1 MNDLEQT
8 NMLQPLVDEIE
19 TAVSNAK
26 KEIAEKVNSVIT
38 ETYWKIGK
46 YIVEFEQDG
55 NVKAAYG
62 SKLLT
67 TLSHQLTL
75 RLGRGYSRP
84 NLNNMRKFY
93 LCYENCQTVSDK
105 LTWSHICELI
115 KIDDELERSFYEKE
129 CYKEKWDVRTLR
141 RQMDSALFLRLAT
154 SRDKEG
160 ILALARE
167 GITYDKPEDV
177 IKDTYTLE
185 FLGLPEKERYSEEDL
200 EQKIIDNLQK
210 FLLELGKGFTF
221 VGRQYPLTVN
231 NIHYHVDLVFYHR
244 ILKCFVLIDLKKNSV
259 QHIDIGQM
267 NMYMGYF
274 AKEENMA
281 DDNPPIGIIL
291 SHNKDELLVE
301 YATYGMD
308 SNLFVSKYEFNIDG
322 FNGWIGSFKTF
333 EVKDIDGEQF
343 YRLYPISND
352 GGGVIF
358 NDLKMDSSYDEDEEN
373 LDNILITIK
382 FK

>member
-8 NMLQPLVDEIE
+8 DMLQVLVNEIAD
-19 TAVSNAK
+19 TVSNAK
-26 KEIAEKVNSVIT
+26 RELEEKVNSVMT
-38 ETYWKIGK
+38 EIYWTIGK

-55 NVKAAYG
+55 NVKAEYG
-62 SKLLT
+62 SRLLT
-67 TLSHQLTL
+67 KLSHQLTL
-75 RLGRGYSRP
+75 RLGKGYSRP

-93 LCYENCQTVSDK
+93 LCYPNCQTVSDK

-141 RQMDSALFLRLAT
+141 RQMDSALFLRLAA

-160 ILALARE
+160 VLALANE
-167 GITYDKPEDV
+167 GITYNKPEDIV
-177 IKDTYTLE
+177 KDTYTLE
-185 FLGLPEKERYSEEDL
+185 FLGIPEQERYSEEDL
-200 EQKIIDNLQK
+200 EQKIIDNLQS

-221 VGRQYPLTVN
+221 VGRQYPLTIN

-259 QHIDIGQM
+259 QHADVGQM

-274 AKEENMA
+274 AKEENME

-308 SNLFVSKYEFNIDG
+308 SNLFVSKYELYLPDRRELQKLLDYIM
-322 FNGWIGSFKTF
+322 
-333 EVKDIDGEQF
+333 EQ
-343 YRLYPISND
+343 D
-352 GGGVIF
+352 T
-358 NDLKMDSSYDEDEEN
+358 KEKEE
-373 LDNILITIK
+373 
-382 FK
+382 